1 MATEIDSTDNAGKP
15 RGTLKQRLRDL
26 YEGHSPRSHRFRYGL
41 FLFDL
46 LTVTFV
52 IVTSFLPRTE
62 TIELIDVGIAV
73 FLALDIAARFTI
85 AAKPL
90 SELKHPS
97 TWADFIALGSFL
109 APITGE
115 GFAFLRILRT
125 LRLLHTVQFLRRLR
139 SDSSFFRQNEEVIIA
154 VTHMFVFVFIMTG
167 IVYETQFRSNPNI
180 RNYIDALYFTIT
192 SLTTTGYGDVT
203 LPGALGRLISV
214 CIMIAGVTFFLRLAQ
229 VLFRPHKVRFPCPDC
244 GLQRHDP
251 DAVHCKACGKVLCIP
266 DEGL

>member
-1 MATEIDSTDNAGKP
+1 MAIDTNEQDKP
-15 RGTLKQRLRDL
+15 AKRHGTLRERLREL
-26 YEGHSPRSHRFRYGL
+26 YEGHSHRSHRFRYGL

-46 LTVTFV
+46 LTVLFV

-62 TIELIDVGIAV
+62 TIELIDVGIAIL
-73 FLALDIAARFTI
+73 LALDIGARFAI
-85 AAKPL
+85 APKPL
-90 SELKHPS
+90 AEFKHIS
-97 TWADFIALGSFL
+97 TWADLVALGSFL

-167 IVYETQFRSNPNI
+167 IVYETQFRSNADI
-180 RNYIDALYFTIT
+180 RNYVDALYFTIT

-203 LPGALGRLISV
+203 LPGTLGRLISV

-266 DEGL
+266 DDGA

>member
-1 MATEIDSTDNAGKP
+1 MASNTDKTTANLA
-15 RGTLKQRLRDL
+15 RRSTLKERVRDL
-26 YEGHSPRSHRFRYGL
+26 YEGDSHRSHRFRYGL

-46 LTVTFV
+46 LTVLFV
-52 IVTSFLPRTE
+52 IATSFIPRSE
-62 TIELIDVGIAV
+62 IIELIDVGIAIL
-73 FLALDIAARFTI
+73 LALDIAARFSI
-85 AAKPL
+85 SRRPWA
-90 SELKHPS
+90 EFKHPS
-97 TWADFIALGSFL
+97 TWADFIALASFL

-125 LRLLHTVQFLRRLR
+125 LRLLHTIQFLRRLR

-180 RNYIDALYFTIT
+180 RNYVDALYFTIT

-203 LPGALGRLISV
+203 LPGTLGRLISV
-214 CIMIAGVTFFLRLAQ
+214 AIMIAGVTFFLRLAQ

-251 DAVHCKACGKVLCIP
+251 DAVHCKACGKTLCIP
-266 DEGL
+266 DDGL